1 MIIREVEFLGSFER
15 EDQCPKDQKPEYAF
29 IGRSNVG
36 KSSLINMLLSR
47 KDIARISSA
56 PGKTQTINYYEVNE
70 SWRIVDLPGYG
81 YAKISK
87 TMRKKWWAMINNFLR
102 KRRNLVCVFTLIDSR
117 HKLQTNDLE
126 FINSLGES
134 QIPFVIAYTKTDK
147 LKPVEIEDNLQMIK
161 KGLLEHWESLPREFV
176 TSANSGEG
184 REDVLQF
191 IQEINN
197 NTDF

>member
-15 EDQCPKDQKPEYAF
+15 ENQCPKDQKPEYAF

-47 KDIARISSA
+47 KDIARISSS
-56 PGKTQTINYYEVNE
+56 PGKTQTINYYEINE

-87 TMRKKWWAMINNFLR
+87 KMRKKWWTMINTFL
-102 KRRNLVCVFTLIDSR
+102 KTRRNLVCIFSLIDSR
-117 HKLQTNDLE
+117 HSLQANDLE
-126 FINSLGES
+126 FINSLGIN
-134 QIPFVIAYTKTDK
+134 QIPFVIVYTKTDK
-147 LKPVEIEDNLQMIK
+147 LKKGELEKNLENIRA
-161 KGLLEHWESLPREFV
+161 GLLDHWESLPQEFV
-176 TSANSGEG
+176 TSANNGEG
-184 REDVLQF
+184 REDMLHF
-191 IQEINN
+191 IEEINY